1 MSTSRRQAP
10 HGDTLSADLRVIL
23 EHGQLYADLY
33 AGDWTAPWL
42 LSDFAAKLWQI
53 RSKNTRRVGETWKGY
68 IVLDWEV
75 PLADGLSLTDSPHS
89 GMCMLAKK
97 IVFLMRFLPPSNA
110 SSSITHRHLF
120 LHVKVILQWMYLHGE
135 RFQPDQCLFQRID
148 QQAVED
154 YLRELKQGGVSW
166 VLRAPHRTL
175 IWLYQEALGR
185 RPPADMEGQHFLVPR
200 PDGEAISQWLQA
212 NHYYVLE
219 KQDWTGETIRSVDRK
234 KLAQILH
241 MDVETL
247 RSCPKFTA
255 FIRQFE
261 PDLLALNPH
270 LLLPARGVRG
280 AEAPLHTTPT
290 LDEVRR
296 GLYGATALRHHVN
309 VWSRLQDLTRQF
321 SGSMELASSLDFP
334 ALYRI
339 ANTGDKGQHTPWV
352 PLTTALAYTREAL
365 RWAAQYTDV
374 VVAFYLEAIGVFQH
388 KGWFSYQ
395 ADSVDHDT
403 VLSVKRDRW
412 VVEHCPAPLR
422 PLGIC
427 GWTCWFSKNQP
438 EPFRKLRER
447 PGLNDVMQVMVG
459 AAIVLVGMTKPIRES
474 EILGLRKDAVRF
486 VPGDGYW
493 LEQMLAKT
501 VVADHHGRSAKPIPA
516 ITARVLSALVR
527 LSDGVDALLR
537 SHDPYARERIFYL
550 PSFVRDASLKAK
562 LYEPTDLSRLLNR
575 FCDYVAL
582 SPDEYGRRWYVRVHE
597 LRKSFLITFFWCF
610 RYASLDAARW
620 IAGHTNGADLY
631 AYIEA
636 NFPGDELPHLE
647 AEYAAMQLWH
657 FQAEGY
663 GEAMNT
669 VELYQAVCAHF
680 AVREIS
686 LIPAPELSDWL
697 ELAFLQGIYRIEPY
711 SIIGAEDMAVQIAFR
726 IGRRS
731 EGEKS

>member
-1 MSTSRRQAP
+1 MATSRQEAWQGGNR
-10 HGDTLSADLRVIL
+10 SADLRAIL
-23 EHGQLYADLY
+23 EHGQRYSNLYT
-33 AGDWTAPWL
+33 GDWTAPWL
-42 LSDFAAKLWQI
+42 LSTFAGNQWQI
-53 RSKNTRRVGETWKGY
+53 RSKNTRRVGETWKGNF
-68 IVLDWEV
+68 VLDWEV
-75 PLADGLSLTDSPHS
+75 PLADGLYLTDSPHHT
-89 GMCMLAKK
+89 MCTLAKK
-97 IVFLMRFLPPSNA
+97 IIFLMRSLPPSDV

-120 LHVKVILQWMYLHGE
+120 LNAKAILQWMYLHGE
-135 RFQPDQCLFQRID
+135 RFQPDLCMFQRID

-154 YLRELKQGGVSW
+154 YLRELKQGGVAW
-166 VLRAPHRTL
+166 LLRVPHRTL
-175 IWLYQEALGR
+175 IWLYKEALGR
-185 RPPADMEGQHFLVPR
+185 RPLADMEGKHFLVPR
-200 PDGEAISQWLQA
+200 PDGEAIIQWLQA
-212 NHYYVLE
+212 NHYYVQE
-219 KQDWTGETIRSVDRK
+219 KQDWTGEPIRSVDRR

-241 MDVETL
+241 VDVETL
-247 RSCPKFTA
+247 RSSPKFAA

-261 PDLLALNPH
+261 PDLLILNPH

-296 GLYGATALRHHVN
+296 APYGVIAMRHHVN

-321 SGSMELASSLDFP
+321 SGSLKLANALDIP

-352 PLTTALAYTREAL
+352 PMTTALAYTREAL

-374 VVAFYLEAIGVFQH
+374 VVAFYLEAIGVFKS

-395 ADSVDHDT
+395 ADSVDHDIA
-403 VLSVKRDRW
+403 LSAMRDRW
-412 VVEHCPAPLR
+412 VVEHCPAQLR

-427 GWTCWFSKNQP
+427 GWTCWFSKNQR

-447 PGLNDVMQVMVG
+447 PGLNDVMQVMIG

-474 EILGLRKDAVRF
+474 EILALRKDAARF

-493 LEQMLAKT
+493 LEQMLAKK
-501 VVADHHGRSAKPIPA
+501 VVADRHAQTAKPIPA

-527 LSDGVDALLR
+527 LSDGVDALLC
-537 SHDPYARERIFYL
+537 SPDPYARERIFYL

-582 SPDEYGRRWYVRVHE
+582 STDEYGRRWYVRVHE

-647 AEYAAMQLWH
+647 AEYAAMQLWR
-657 FQAEGY
+657 FQTEGY
-663 GEAMNT
+663 GEATNAA
-669 VELYQAVCAHF
+669 ELYQAVCSHF

-686 LIPAPELSDWL
+686 LIPARELNDWL

-711 SIIGAEDMAVQIAFR
+711 SITGAEEMAVQIAFR
-726 IGRRS
+726 IGRRKEEQS
-731 EGEKS
+731 